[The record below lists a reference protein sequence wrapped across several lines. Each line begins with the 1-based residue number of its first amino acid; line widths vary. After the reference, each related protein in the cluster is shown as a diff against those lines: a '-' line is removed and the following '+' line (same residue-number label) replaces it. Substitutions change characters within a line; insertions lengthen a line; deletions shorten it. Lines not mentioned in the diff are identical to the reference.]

1 MKAYEFESVKETR
14 RQVHSDFAFFR
25 EMSRCEPHPSL
36 PFLQS
41 LLDDL
46 VEEKNP
52 PVQVLPALELV
63 IRVLQKISAQHPKAA
78 EFTSLTNH
86 FVTNVRQ
93 LMHSTLAAEMS
104 EYYSNARNLAL
115 EIAALSAGYSLPE

>member
-14 RQVHSDFAFFR
+14 RQVHSNFAFFR
-25 EMSRCEPHPSL
+25 EMSRTEPHPSL
-36 PFLQS
+36 PFLQA

-63 IRVLQKISAQHPKAA
+63 IRVLQKISAQHQKAA

-93 LMHSTLAAEMS
+93 LMHSTRAAEMS

-115 EIAALSAGYSLPE
+115 EIAALSAEYSLPE

>member
-14 RQVHSDFAFFR
+14 RQVHSNFAFFR
-25 EMSRCEPHPSL
+25 EMSRTEPHPSL
-36 PFLQS
+36 PFLQA

-63 IRVLQKISAQHPKAA
+63 IRVLQKSPAQHKKVDT
-78 EFTSLTNH
+78 FTSLANH

-93 LMHSTLAAEMS
+93 LMHSTRAAEMS

>member
-14 RQVHSDFAFFR
+14 RQVHSNFAFFR
-25 EMSRCEPHPSL
+25 EMSRTEPHPSL

-41 LLDDL
+41 VLDDL
-46 VEEKNP
+46 VKEKNP

-63 IRVLQKISAQHPKAA
+63 MRVLQKIPAQHPKAA
-78 EFTSLTNH
+78 EFTSLSNQ
-86 FVTNVRQ
+86 FVTNVI
-93 LMHSTLAAEMS
+93 HSAEMS